1 MSAAAASAYVP
12 NADGSADAML
22 DALRSQEDYVRR
34 ETLSVELRIGE
45 PPPPGAYAEERE
57 ADGAALLVGIARA

>member
-1 MSAAAASAYVP
+1 MSAVASADASP
-12 NADGSADAML
+12 ADGSADAML

-57 ADGAALLVGIARA
+57 ADGATLLVGIARA

>member
-1 MSAAAASAYVP
+1 
-12 NADGSADAML
+12 ML